1 MRQYGSA
8 RHARLPPTLH
18 HQNREL
24 YQGAISSTVSL
35 GTVLVKIYLPGM
47 TDCMNAKKIAA
58 KSHTRL
64 PDLRSPLRRDKPV
77 RVLLP
82 GRTARHIFPS
92 MERSFVF
99 VPRASRPN
107 QQGPRPRA
115 SMNVV
120 RPRGGSASAFG
131 EGRSSVALDRRSSP
145 ARDGQISLADEAT
158 SAPSEVVPV
167 SPHKPVVKLPQIPS
181 QLSTPVQN
189 VDGDE
194 HIHVSSA
201 GHDYPAPSR
210 PTFRENRGDDIT
222 LHQPRPQK
230 TVSVADIESP
240 RNAHSYHAPP
250 QQQQQPFHQQV
261 PQHMSQSSMSQDGS
275 NLQHHDRRISFQG
288 QGLNSTPLIHIA
300 DRVAHAPPFL
310 PSSMTYPIT
319 QPMYYYPQA
328 DGLQVPYPSAANMFP
343 QQAPQ
348 GAYPAPAFALPLP
361 TADPLPASQLGMY
374 AHQSN
379 GMVYYFDSPQFVANA
394 EGPSQGGYMMVPPG
408 NGLVY
413 PPQQPLL
420 YYPASK
426 S

>member
-1 MRQYGSA
+1 
-8 RHARLPPTLH
+8 
-18 HQNREL
+18 
-24 YQGAISSTVSL
+24 
-35 GTVLVKIYLPGM
+35 
-47 TDCMNAKKIAA
+47 MNSKKIAA
-58 KSHTRL
+58 KLYTRL

-115 SMNVV
+115 SASFG
-120 RPRGGSASAFG
+120 RPLGRSASTLG
-131 EGRSSVALDRRSSP
+131 EGRSSVALSRRSSQ
-145 ARDGQISLADEAT
+145 AREGHISLADEVTTAA
-158 SAPSEVVPV
+158 SGVVLA
-167 SPHKPVVKLPQIPS
+167 SPPKPVVKLPRVPS
-181 QLSTPVQN
+181 QLSTPVQHI
-189 VDGDE
+189 DGDE
-194 HIHVSSA
+194 PIHVSSA
-201 GHDYPAPSR
+201 GRDYPAPSR

-240 RNAHSYHAPP
+240 RNAHPYHAPP

-275 NLQHHDRRISFQG
+275 NIQYLDRRVSFQD
-288 QGLNSTPLIHIA
+288 QGLNSTPLSHIG
-300 DRVAHAPPFL
+300 DRAAHAPPFL
-310 PSSMTYPIT
+310 PSSMTYPMT
-319 QPMYYYPQA
+319 QPMYYYSQA
-328 DGLQVPYPSAANMFP
+328 DGPQLPYPSTTNMFL
-343 QQAPQ
+343 QQAQ
-348 GAYPAPAFALPLP
+348 QDAYPAPAFSLPPPIAEASL
-361 TADPLPASQLGMY
+361 ASQMGMY

-379 GMVYYFDSPQFVANA
+379 GMVYYYDSPQFVANA
-394 EGPSQGGYMMVPPG
+394 EGPSRGGYLMVPSG
-408 NGLVY
+408 DGLVY

-420 YYPASK
+420 YYPAAK

>member
-1 MRQYGSA
+1 MRRYGSP
-8 RHARLPPTLH
+8 HNARLPQIH
-18 HQNREL
+18 HQKREL
-24 YQGAISSTVSL
+24 CQGAISSTVSL
-35 GTVLVKIYLPGM
+35 GTVLIKICLPGM
-47 TDCMNAKKIAA
+47 ADCMSSKKVAA
-58 KSHTRL
+58 KLYTRL

-99 VPRASRPN
+99 VPRALRPN
-107 QQGPRPRA
+107 QQGPWPRA
-115 SMNVV
+115 SGDFV
-120 RPRGGSASAFG
+120 RPLAPSASTLG
-131 EGRSSVALDRRSSP
+131 EGRSRVALSRRSSP
-145 ARDGQISLADEAT
+145 TLEGQRPLVDGVTLELSG
-158 SAPSEVVPV
+158 VVPV
-167 SPHKPVVKLPQIPS
+167 NPHKPVVKLPRIPS
-181 QLSTPVQN
+181 PLAIPVEC
-189 VDGDE
+189 VEGDE

-240 RNAHSYHAPP
+240 RIAHPYHAPP

-261 PQHMSQSSMSQDGS
+261 PHHMSQSSMSQDGS
-275 NLQHHDRRISFQG
+275 NVQHQDRRISFQG
-288 QGLNSTPLIHIA
+288 QGLNSTPLSHIG
-300 DRVAHAPPFL
+300 DRAAHAPPFL
-310 PSSMTYPIT
+310 PSSMTYPVS

-328 DGLQVPYPSAANMFP
+328 DGLQMPYPAANNMFL
-343 QQAPQ
+343 QQVQQ

-361 TADPLPASQLGMY
+361 TAEAPHVSQSGMY

-379 GMVYYFDSPQFVANA
+379 GMVYYFDSPQFVANT

-408 NGLVY
+408 DGLVY
-413 PPQQPLL
+413 PPQQASL
-420 YYPASK
+420 YYSAPK